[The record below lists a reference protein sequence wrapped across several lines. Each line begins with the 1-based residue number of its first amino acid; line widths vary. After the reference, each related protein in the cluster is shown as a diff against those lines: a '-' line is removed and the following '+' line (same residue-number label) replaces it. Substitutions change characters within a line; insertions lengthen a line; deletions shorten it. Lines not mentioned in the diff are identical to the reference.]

1 MSRPVRPYRLPFC
14 PSWCVVEHRNPEGV
28 AWHEASEIRL
38 ELRPVP
44 HVVQLDSHNE
54 PAVYPDLA
62 TVNVSLVD
70 QADGARLPGVV
81 EVTVHAAM
89 LPGDARFLA
98 ASLLYAAELAERTEP
113 ERVR

>member
-1 MSRPVRPYRLPFC
+1 VSRPVRPYRLPFC
-14 PSWCVVEHRNPEGV
+14 PSWCVVEHRNPQGV
-28 AWHEASEIRL
+28 AWHQPPEIRV

-44 HVVQLDSHNE
+44 GMVEHNSRNE

-62 TVNVSLVD
+62 TVNVSVVD
-70 QADGARLPGVV
+70 RVDGTRLPGVV
-81 EVTVHAAM
+81 DVVVHAAM

-98 ASLLYAAELAERTEP
+98 ASLLYAAELAEHAAP